1 MNIDCAI
8 DCLVNLEYDE
18 MGDSFRSLVCHYTR
32 LCEECL
38 SANKPQMVPYFV
50 V

>member
-1 MNIDCAI
+1 MTIDGAI

-18 MGDSFRSLVCHYTR
+18 RGDSFRSLVYRYTR

-38 SANKPQMVPYFV
+38 SAYNP
-50 V
+50 